1 MSTFQSRY
9 TADQMPEQAETSPAA
24 VARFVERFA
33 LVFSEA
39 GVPRMPARI
48 FVGLLVSPQGQL
60 TAAQL
65 GEQLKVS
72 PAAISGAVRYLTQ
85 VGLVVREREP
95 GQRRD
100 HYRVQNDLW
109 YEPMT
114 NREEQLNR
122 WIDALGEGIA
132 ALERLGGGSAPGG
145 NPAVL
150 RVYAGR
156 IASAV
161 DQVAGLPA
169 ADSPGFV
176 SAGFTGPVPSL

>member
-132 ALERLGGGSAPGG
+132 ALGE
-145 NPAVL
+145 
-150 RVYAGR
+150 
-156 IASAV
+156 ASA
-161 DQVAGLPA
+161 AGQRLEETRQFFEFMRAELPQLLTKWRA
-169 ADSPGFV
+169 YQQQTAPD
-176 SAGFTGPVPSL
+176 L